1 MLVLSKSL
9 SRRFQN
15 EPVYIESTKT
25 SYGIINMQ
33 KDTFQIGYGAGE
45 REMWKAVMVYI
56 KVVLKPPSELRTT
69 PKLSR
74 RAQEEIKKEYVYQ
87 KIEKGIVISSQ
98 KATIVNSKSPETLS
112 NTILFSRHL

>member
-1 MLVLSKSL
+1 
-9 SRRFQN
+9 
-15 EPVYIESTKT
+15 
-25 SYGIINMQ
+25 
-33 KDTFQIGYGAGE
+33 
-45 REMWKAVMVYI
+45 MVYI
-56 KVVLKPPSELRTT
+56 KIVLKPPSELRTT

>member
-1 MLVLSKSL
+1 
-9 SRRFQN
+9 
-15 EPVYIESTKT
+15 
-25 SYGIINMQ
+25 
-33 KDTFQIGYGAGE
+33 
-45 REMWKAVMVYI
+45 MVYI

-74 RAQEEIKKEYVYQ
+74 RAREEIKKYVYQ
-87 KIEKGIVISSQ
+87 KSKKGIVISSQ